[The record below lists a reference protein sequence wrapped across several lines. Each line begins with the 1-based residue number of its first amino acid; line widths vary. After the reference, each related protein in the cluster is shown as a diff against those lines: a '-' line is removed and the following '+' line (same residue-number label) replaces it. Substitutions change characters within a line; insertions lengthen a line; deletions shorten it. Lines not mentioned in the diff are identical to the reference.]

1 LIFFINMVYFKTQ
14 IKRKKEVNTKKVKE
28 WLTGIASIGIPIT
41 VILLVI
47 YVIKLATGK
56 NIISGLSDIM
66 GPVEEKWINGIAE
79 WTEAVLSESNS

>member
-1 LIFFINMVYFKTQ
+1 MVYFKTQ

-47 YVIKLATGK
+47 YVIKLVTGR
-56 NIISGLSDIM
+56 NIIAGLSDIM
-66 GPVEEKWINGIAE
+66 GPVEEKWINGVAE

>member
-1 LIFFINMVYFKTQ
+1 MVYFKTQ

-47 YVIKLATGK
+47 YVIKLVTGR
-56 NIISGLSDIM
+56 NIIAGLSDIM

>member
-1 LIFFINMVYFKTQ
+1 MVYFKTQ